1 MRPDPELIRANLRF
15 AFSVAKQYQNRGVPL
30 GDLVSEANAGLVRA
44 ADKYDPDVGVNFI
57 SYAVWWIRQA
67 LHSAVQRQSRT
78 VQVPLNRAADLS
90 RVSRAQELLR
100 QRLSRE
106 PYEEEIASVAD
117 LSLDVTRGLVALLQ
131 PTRSLDEPAISGE
144 PGRTLGETLVLD
156 RGEDED
162 VLPGGIE
169 SDSRREAIARAL
181 DVLPP
186 RDRRVLILYFGLEGN
201 RPMTLQEIARELGV
215 TRERVRQLRDR
226 ALKRLRE
233 SDTAGVSEGRHGGVD
248 DGLLVTVLV
257 SKGRAPRG
265 NESLVALWSFGW
277 SISPHERKRTS
288 LPAANP
294 PGRRAPRD
302 RDRARLAQLGDDL
315 AGHRVC
321 SRRRRARAAD
331 LRLTVVVDAVDLD
344 GARDRFAGMARDLGR
359 VETRLLWRTRHDSR
373 RPRPPSAVRS
383 RRAEPR

>member
-1 MRPDPELIRANLRF
+1 MFNAADDRDLLDLYIAELRNEPVLSAEEQKELARKMLRARTDATREKARSELIRANLRF

-90 RVSRAQELLR
+90 RVSRAQEVLR
-100 QRLSRE
+100 QKLSRE
-106 PYEEEIASVAD
+106 PYDEEIAHVAD
-117 LSLDVTRGLVALLQ
+117 LSLDVTRGLMALLQ
-131 PTRSLDEPAISGE
+131 PTRSFDEPSGAGDE
-144 PGRTLGETLVLD
+144 RGRTLSETLVLD

-169 SDSRREAIARAL
+169 SESRREAIGRAL
-181 DVLPP
+181 QVLQP
-186 RDRRVLILYFGLEGN
+186 RDRQVLELYFGLEGN

-233 SDTAGVSEGRHGGVD
+233 SGTADALREG
-248 DGLLVTVLV
+248 
-257 SKGRAPRG
+257 
-265 NESLVALWSFGW
+265 
-277 SISPHERKRTS
+277 I
-288 LPAANP
+288 AA
-294 PGRRAPRD
+294 
-302 RDRARLAQLGDDL
+302 
-315 AGHRVC
+315 
-321 SRRRRARAAD
+321 
-331 LRLTVVVDAVDLD
+331 
-344 GARDRFAGMARDLGR
+344 
-359 VETRLLWRTRHDSR
+359 
-373 RPRPPSAVRS
+373 
-383 RRAEPR
+383 